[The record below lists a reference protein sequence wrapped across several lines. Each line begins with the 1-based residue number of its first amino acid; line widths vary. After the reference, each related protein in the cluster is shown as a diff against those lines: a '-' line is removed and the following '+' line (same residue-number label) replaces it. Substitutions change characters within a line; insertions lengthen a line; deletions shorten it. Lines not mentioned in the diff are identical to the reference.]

1 MKPAVPAAPEFND
14 VSGYDS
20 YYGREVR
27 FYLHSKDVDGNP
39 IDADGLSYRVYV
51 GADSVY
57 TFTPDKYTRLEAPMS
72 LVAYSFSD
80 QYDFPAAANDYHRFY
95 FYEDELD
102 ALDLQSVYTAGGVT
116 NVSEI
121 TWWKEP
127 VGTSVSGL
135 DADVKPVRTDWFD
148 MQGRRV
154 DSPSKGVYVVRK
166 TMPDGSVITSKHV
179 KR

>member
-1 MKPAVPAAPEFND
+1 M
-14 VSGYDS
+14 
-20 YYGREVR
+20 
-27 FYLHSKDVDGNP
+27 
-39 IDADGLSYRVYV
+39 
-51 GADSVY
+51 
-57 TFTPDKYTRLEAPMS
+57 
-72 LVAYSFSD
+72 
-80 QYDFPAAANDYHRFY
+80 
-95 FYEDELD
+95 
-102 ALDLQSVYTAGGVT
+102 YTAGGVT

-148 MQGRRV
+148 MQGRRL